1 MVAIDKKKVRKTVA
15 FEWIMFLIFGV
26 GGTLLGVLFL
36 TLYPVITGYEEDPG
50 RAYPW
55 VYACGLYLFYG
66 SLYLLYLSIRI
77 IGLIVRSERWAIKTL
92 REK

>member
-1 MVAIDKKKVRKTVA
+1 MAIDKKKVRKTVA

-55 VYACGLYLFYG
+55 VYACGLYL
-66 SLYLLYLSIRI
+66 LYLSIRI
-77 IGLIVRSERWAIKTL
+77 IGLIVRSAKWSIKTL